1 MRKLSGHLLRSPL
14 SLRGF
19 HRGFQKGF
27 QIQNESCDCIKYLN
41 LGEFLIT
48 VMSSLSQEESRSISE
63 KVRWG
68 MRKKMQDGKYSV
80 VYSHFLGYDRG
91 PDGGMVINH
100 NEAKILFIQY
110 RRLCR
115 LRRICIR
122 SGYVEG

>member
-1 MRKLSGHLLRSPL
+1 MRPRATPIVIS
-14 SLRGF
+14 RGF

-27 QIQNESCDCIKYLN
+27 HFQNESCDCIKYLN

-80 VYSHFLGYDRG
+80 VYSQFLGYDRG

>member
-1 MRKLSGHLLRSPL
+1 MQPL

-27 QIQNESCDCIKYLN
+27 HFQNESCDCIKYLN

-63 KVRWG
+63 NGRWG

-91 PDGGMVINH
+91 PDGGMVMI
-100 NEAKILFIQY
+100 FIHPS
-110 RRLCR
+110 
-115 LRRICIR
+115 IKPGF
-122 SGYVEG
+122 S

>member
-80 VYSHFLGYDRG
+80 VYSHFLYRAFSFKFDHNNVLSLLVIKLIFSCH
-91 PDGGMVINH
+91 VINP
-100 NEAKILFIQY
+100 ARKI
-110 RRLCR
+110 
-115 LRRICIR
+115 
-122 SGYVEG
+122 